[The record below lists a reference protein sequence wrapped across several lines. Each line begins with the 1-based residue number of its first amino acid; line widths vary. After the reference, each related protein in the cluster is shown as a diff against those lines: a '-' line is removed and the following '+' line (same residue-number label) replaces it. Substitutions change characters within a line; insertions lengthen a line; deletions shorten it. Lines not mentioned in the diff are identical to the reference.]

1 MFMIQ
6 TLYISLP
13 KAERALNSKEELEAL
28 SFAVLIKLTFTT
40 SEVQSATVRRC
51 KEIFGIGSTRM
62 SRVINNSIKYGYV
75 VRIGNNL
82 KALPVKEENAFNIK
96 LRFEC
101 KTFSRSEER
110 YTLNEIMDIIRD
122 SVLLNHIKKQN
133 ACENT
138 FRLTDNPKTSKGL
151 KAAQKRIKRM
161 SHTSKAFIGLS
172 MTKIAKLLVV
182 SKWKARRLLSKMLSD
197 GLITKIERS
206 IKVPFNPSDL
216 CCHLREWF
224 KESGFFGY
232 LYRGTDG
239 VYCKI
244 SNSYSCDCDLI
255 QWKRSF

>member
-1 MFMIQ
+1 MKQ
-6 TLYISLP
+6 TILLSLP

-110 YTLNEIMDIIRD
+110 YSLNEIMDIIRD
-122 SVLLNHIKKQN
+122 SVFLNHIKKQN

-138 FRLTDNPKTSKGL
+138 FRLTDNPKTCKGF

-161 SHTSKAFIGLS
+161 SHTSKAFVGLS
-172 MTKIAKLLVV
+172 MTKIANLLSV
-182 SKWKARRLLSKMLSD
+182 SKWKARKLLSKLLSC
-197 GLITKIERS
+197 GFIEKIERS
-206 IKVPFNPSDL
+206 IKVPFNPSEL
-216 CCHLREWF
+216 SNRLREWF
-224 KESGFFGY
+224 QESGYFGY
-232 LYRGTDG
+232 LYRGKDG
-239 VYCKI
+239 VYCRV
-244 SNSYSCDCDLI
+244 SNSYSYNCDVI
-255 QWKRSF
+255 QWKKSF